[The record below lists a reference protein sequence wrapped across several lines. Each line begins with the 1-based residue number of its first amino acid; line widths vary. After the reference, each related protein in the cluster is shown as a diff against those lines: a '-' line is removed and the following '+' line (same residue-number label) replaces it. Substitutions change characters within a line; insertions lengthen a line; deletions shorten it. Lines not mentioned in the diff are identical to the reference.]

1 MRGPKETAIATKN
14 LTKRFGALTA
24 VNHVNLSIPTGII
37 YGFLGSNGAGKSTMI
52 RMLCGLL
59 TPDEGYGSIM
69 GLDIEKDR
77 EAIRYKIGYMSQKFS
92 LYPDLAVRENLEFY
106 AGMYGLAGETKKERI
121 AEMLTMAGLTER
133 QEQLAGN
140 LSGGWRQRLALGC
153 AILHHPQ
160 VLFLDEPT
168 GGVDPMARRLFWE
181 IISSLTEN
189 GTTVLVTTHLMDEAE
204 RCDKVG
210 FLFDGRLIVD
220 DAPANLKQTL
230 QGSLLEIQTEEPL
243 KLKQQFLEQKL
254 PAKDLYP
261 YGAAL
266 HVLTEPQNVAAFTAF
281 KPRIIRPSLEDVFV
295 YYLREFRG
303 EAAS

>member
-1 MRGPKETAIATKN
+1 MSVPNKTAIATIN
-14 LTKRFGALTA
+14 LTKKFGTLTA
-24 VNHVNLSIPTGII
+24 VDHVNLSIPTGII

-59 TPDEGYGSIM
+59 TADEGSGRIM
-69 GLDIEKDR
+69 DLDIEKDR
-77 EAIRYKIGYMSQKFS
+77 DAIRYQIGYMSQKFS
-92 LYPDLAVRENLEFY
+92 LYPDLAVLENLEFY
-106 AGMYGLAGETKKERI
+106 AGMYGLSGETKKERI

-153 AILHHPQ
+153 AILHHPK

-181 IISSLTEN
+181 IISSLAEN

-210 FLFDGRLIVD
+210 FLFDGKLIVD
-220 DAPANLKQTL
+220 DTPANLKQTL
-230 QGSLLEIQTEEPL
+230 QGSLLEIQTGEPL
-243 KLKQQFLEQKL
+243 KLKAQLLQQGL

-261 YGAAL
+261 YGATL
-266 HVLTEPQNVAAFTAF
+266 HVLTELQNVAAFKAF
-281 KPRIIRPSLEDVFV
+281 QPQLIRPSLEDVFV